1 MRISLATLY
10 ARYSARLAARV
21 AERLDE
27 TGADPIADV
36 DDVTQDVW
44 VLAAQ
49 LLAMPAPENAW
60 AALTA
65 LLDQVLAAMEASRHR
80 EVPSGM
86 DLPAVRGLPPK
97 PMVALPVPVVELAP
111 AAAA

>member
-1 MRISLATLY
+1 MRVSLATLY
-10 ARYSARLAARV
+10 ARHSARLAARV
-21 AERLDE
+21 AERLNE

-49 LLAMPAPENAW
+49 LLAMPAQENAW
-60 AALTA
+60 AVLTS
-65 LLDQVLAAMEASRHR
+65 LLDQVLAAMESGPDR

-86 DLPAVRGLPPK
+86 ELPAARGLPPK
-97 PMVALPVPVVELAP
+97 PMAALPSPAVELAS

>member
-1 MRISLATLY
+1 MRVSLATLY
-10 ARYSARLAARV
+10 ARHSARLAARV

-60 AALTA
+60 AVLTA
-65 LLDQVLAAMEASRHR
+65 LLDQVLAAMESGSDR

-86 DLPAVRGLPPK
+86 ELPAARGLPPK
-97 PMVALPVPVVELAP
+97 PMTALPSPAVELVS

>member
-21 AERLDE
+21 AERLNE
-27 TGADPIADV
+27 AGADPIADV

-44 VLAAQ
+44 LLAAQ
-49 LLAMPAPENAW
+49 LLAMPAQENAW
-60 AALTA
+60 VVLTA
-65 LLDQVLAAMEASRHR
+65 LLDQVLAAMESGRDR
-80 EVPSGM
+80 EMPSGM
-86 DLPAVRGLPPK
+86 ELPAARGLPPK
-97 PMVALPVPVVELAP
+97 PMAALPSPAVELAS

>member
-1 MRISLATLY
+1 MRVSLATLY

-21 AERLDE
+21 AEHLDQ

-36 DDVTQDVW
+36 DDITQDVW

-49 LLAMPAPENAW
+49 LLAMPTPENASEV
-60 AALTA
+60 LTA
-65 LLDQVLAAMEASRHR
+65 LLDQVLAATDAGLHR

-97 PMVALPVPVVELAP
+97 PLVAFPVPVLEPASE
-111 AAAA
+111 AAA